1 MADFIYEK
9 AARAVRSA
17 LGMDRRSRWN
27 KQFAEGGWEW
37 LKNLEELAHHSV
49 LIGYLQRLAP
59 GGRVLD
65 MGCGNGM
72 LVRGV
77 SSKPWSDYIGID
89 FEEPIKHCADL
100 VDDVTKFATGD
111 MNDYVPT
118 GTFDAIIFNESAYYH
133 WDAVKGFQRYVSYLN
148 PGGVLLI
155 SMVHNAKSPNIWA
168 AIEPLWPTLDSVY
181 IKNSKGTEWT
191 VKAIAAGPEEKE

>member
-100 VDDVTKFATGD
+100 VDDVTTFATGD

>member
-1 MADFIYEK
+1 MADFIFEK

-17 LGMDRRSRWN
+17 VGMDRRTRWN
-27 KQFAEGGWEW
+27 KQFAEGGWDW

-77 SSKPWSDYIGID
+77 SSRPWSDYIGVD
-89 FEEPIKHCADL
+89 FEEPIKHCAD
-100 VDDVTKFATGD
+100 VADDVTHFAVGD
-111 MNDYVPT
+111 MNDYEPQ
-118 GTFDAIIFNESAYYH
+118 GTFDAIVFNESAYYH
-133 WDAVKGFQRYVSYLN
+133 WDAVKGFQRYVKYLN
-148 PGGVLLI
+148 PEGVLLI
-155 SMVHNAKSPNIWA
+155 SMVHNAKSPLIWS

-191 VKAIAAGPEEKE
+191 VKAIDAGPPVAS

>member
-1 MADFIYEK
+1 MSDFIFEK
-9 AARAVRSA
+9 AARAMRSA
-17 LGMDRRSRWN
+17 VGLDRRTRWN
-27 KQFAEGGWEW
+27 KQFAEGGWDW

-59 GGRVLD
+59 EGRVLD

-77 SSKPWSDYIGID
+77 ISRPWSDYLGID

-100 VDDVTKFATGD
+100 VDDVTKFGVGD
-111 MNDYVPT
+111 MNDYEPQ
-118 GTFDAIIFNESAYYH
+118 GMFDAIVFNESAYYH
-133 WDAVKGFQRYVSYLN
+133 WDAAKGFQRYVKHLN
-148 PGGVLLI
+148 PGGVLLV
-155 SMVHNAKSPNIWA
+155 SMVHNAKSPLIWT

-181 IKNSKGTEWT
+181 IKNNKGTEWT
-191 VKAIAAGPEEKE
+191 VKAIAAGPEPKE